1 MNPTPTSSFA
11 KLGFT
16 GSVHALASEFGSITG
31 VSVVTNIEE
40 VNLDETTQ
48 LAVYR
53 LAQEC
58 LANIEK
64 YAYARD
70 VWIDL
75 LNWEARI
82 VMTVRD
88 NGIGFDTTR
97 VQESHHD
104 LFGMRERLEACGGE
118 LCVFSMPGKGTQVMA
133 LLPLGETACQSL
145 ASRPT

>member
-1 MNPTPTSSFA
+1 MNPASSFA
-11 KLGFT
+11 ELGLSN
-16 GSVHALASEFGSITG
+16 SVHALAREFGSSTG
-31 VSVVTNIEE
+31 VAVTANIEE
-40 VNLDETTQ
+40 VNLDETAQ

-58 LANIEK
+58 LNHIQKNAC
-64 YAYARD
+64 ARE

-88 NGIGFDTTR
+88 NGIGFDTMR
-97 VQESHHD
+97 MKESHPD
-104 LFGMRERLEACGGE
+104 LVGMRERLEACGGE

-133 LLPLGETACQSL
+133 LLPPAEA
-145 ASRPT
+145 